1 MFCCAAS
8 TARPQQLVLA
18 ARNGGATQQQQQ
30 LRRRSVQV
38 RSCRT
43 ANVASAARVVI
54 ADGRVMRRS
63 IVGGGVGRMGVKVRA
78 EKKEG
83 ASTTAEDEVEDMPP
97 WERRELEKKAAMEKG
112 GLPWPA
118 YLGLS
123 VIVCIASIGSCFE
136 LTYGNPIFGVVQS
149 DSFAYKPILYWLIGT
164 GFPLTAFLWTKG
176 IAGANE
182 AAELQDK
189 LDGY

>member
-1 MFCCAAS
+1 MFTSIASS
-8 TARPQQLVLA
+8 TARPAAAVARRTEQQH
-18 ARNGGATQQQQQ
+18 GGRRRVVAVAVSGG
-30 LRRRSVQV
+30 LSRRSVLNGGRRV
-38 RSCRT
+38 SGVCLPT
-43 ANVASAARVVI
+43 AHRRVDGRRVVTH
-54 ADGRVMRRS
+54 AG
-63 IVGGGVGRMGVKVRA
+63 A
-78 EKKEG
+78 EEKEG
-83 ASTTAEDEVEDMPP
+83 APAGRSETDVEDIPP

-136 LTYGNPIFGVVQS
+136 LNYGNPIFGVVYP
-149 DSFAYKPILYWLIGT
+149 DSFAYKPILYWFIGT

>member
-1 MFCCAAS
+1 MFTLTAVA
-8 TARPQQLVLA
+8 TARPLA
-18 ARNGGATQQQQQ
+18 TGAPRRVARRVDACHRAASSRTTSSRVAFARGRGVVAAAAEEESAPSTAT
-30 LRRRSVQV
+30 
-38 RSCRT
+38 
-43 ANVASAARVVI
+43 
-54 ADGRVMRRS
+54 
-63 IVGGGVGRMGVKVRA
+63 
-78 EKKEG
+78 E
-83 ASTTAEDEVEDMPP
+83 EDLEDMPP

-118 YLGLS
+118 YLGLAA
-123 VIVCIASIGSCFE
+123 IVAIASVGSCFE

-149 DSFAYKPILYWLIGT
+149 DSFMYKPILYWLIFT
-164 GFPLTAFLWTKG
+164 GFPLAAFLWSKG